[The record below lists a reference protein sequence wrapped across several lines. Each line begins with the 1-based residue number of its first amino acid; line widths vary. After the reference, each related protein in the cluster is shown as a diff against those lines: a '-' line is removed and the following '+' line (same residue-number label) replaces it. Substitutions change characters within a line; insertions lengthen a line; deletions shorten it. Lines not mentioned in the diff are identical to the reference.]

1 MLQKA
6 YVYINIFLVLW
17 YRFIF
22 CRFGRAFYV
31 DPMYQLDLL
40 PLNCIPQNPRI
51 SRGLQAMPEL
61 LDLYA
66 TLLDF
71 TCHYTSDSV
80 YIFILA
86 FLYLRL
92 LKILPY
98 IRTVDIQ
105 MKLVRVSLFLIISCY
120 MKDFFFSRK
129 PSIKE
134 MQQEKTEEKKIKIRN
149 PQKHLCPTV
158 MYHIR
163 QALYN
168 CYTDVA
174 PRLHVMH
181 CTYEHPISAQ
191 NPKYM

>member
-1 MLQKA
+1 
-6 YVYINIFLVLW
+6 
-17 YRFIF
+17 
-22 CRFGRAFYV
+22 
-31 DPMYQLDLL
+31 
-40 PLNCIPQNPRI
+40 
-51 SRGLQAMPEL
+51 MPEL

-71 TCHYTSDSV
+71 TCQYTSDSV
-80 YIFILA
+80 CAYTFLLA
-86 FLYLRL
+86 L
-92 LKILPY
+92 LPQIVENPTLHQNCGHTY
-98 IRTVDIQ
+98 EIGAC
-105 MKLVRVSLFLIISCY
+105 FIISGHFLLQEG
-120 MKDFFFSRK
+120 FFF
-129 PSIKE
+129 
-134 MQQEKTEEKKIKIRN
+134 QENLCQRNAAEKNGRKKIKIRN